1 MIAAPT
7 PGLPDSE
14 VATTSGSGKSA
25 VVVMGV
31 SGSGKTTVAELLARR
46 LGWTEAEADDFHPP
60 ANVAKMHDGIPLTDA
75 DRLPWLES
83 LRDWIS
89 AAPGS
94 VIITCS
100 ALKRSYRDL
109 LRTADADVRF
119 LHLDGDPA
127 VIRRR
132 MTARRDHFMP
142 PALLDSQLATLEP
155 LQPEEPGVLVDIDQ
169 STEQIADQAVR
180 ALGLRS

>member
-1 MIAAPT
+1 MNDTTGIARAKT
-7 PGLPDSE
+7 
-14 VATTSGSGKSA
+14 A

-31 SGSGKTTVAELLARR
+31 QGSGKTTVADLLARQ
-46 LGWTEAEADDFHPP
+46 LGWEEAEADRFHSE
-60 ANVAKMHDGIPLTDA
+60 ANVAKMRAGHPLTDE
-75 DRLPWLES
+75 DRGPWLAA

-109 LRTADADVRF
+109 LRTADAEVTF

-127 VIRRR
+127 VIRARVSERR
-132 MTARRDHFMP
+132 HEYMP
-142 PALLDSQLATLEP
+142 ASLLDSQLATLEP
-155 LQPEEPGVLVDIDQ
+155 LEPDEPGLRIDIDQ
-169 STEQIADQAVR
+169 PPEQIVAAAVR
-180 ALGLRS
+180 ELHLQR